1 MTLGNLHPRPAGGDM
16 ETASPRRETVEQLAE
31 EFVERYRRGE
41 RPPLSEYTERYPEHA
56 EQIRDLFPALVMMEQ
71 IAPDSQGGTVP
82 GLGWSPRQRSGEPP
96 ERIADY
102 RILREIGRGGM
113 GIVYEAE
120 QVSL

>member
-1 MTLGNLHPRPAGGDM
+1 M
-16 ETASPRRETVEQLAE
+16 ETASPRRQTVEQLAE
-31 EFVERYRRGE
+31 EFVERFRRGE

-71 IAPDSQGGTVP
+71 IAPASESDGLPSP
-82 GLGWSPRQRSGEPP
+82 GRWPRQRPGEHP
-96 ERIADY
+96 ERIGDY

-120 QVSL
+120 QVSLGRHVALKVLPQTV